1 MANHGVSFSERMR
14 SQAQATWD
22 AIVRHRF
29 FREMMTDKVDDRVF
43 ARYLVI
49 EYAFVDCA
57 AVALGY
63 AVAKAPSFRERRR
76 LALGLH
82 GLVTD
87 QEQFFATALKRMG
100 EGAAQPPS
108 AAGKGLT
115 QPLHRVFLDVAKDE
129 GYEEIL
135 ACSLAAEWMYFTWCS
150 EAAKTPSSRETIRAW
165 VALHAGGP
173 FAEQV
178 AWTRGEIDLLG
189 PRLEPERQ
197 SRLSAVFEQTL
208 AAEIP
213 FHDAAYVRQ

>member
-108 AAGKGLT
+108 VAGKGLT
-115 QPLHRVFLDVAKDE
+115 
-129 GYEEIL
+129 
-135 ACSLAAEWMYFTWCS
+135 
-150 EAAKTPSSRETIRAW
+150 
-165 VALHAGGP
+165 
-173 FAEQV
+173 
-178 AWTRGEIDLLG
+178 
-189 PRLEPERQ
+189 
-197 SRLSAVFEQTL
+197 
-208 AAEIP
+208 
-213 FHDAAYVRQ
+213 